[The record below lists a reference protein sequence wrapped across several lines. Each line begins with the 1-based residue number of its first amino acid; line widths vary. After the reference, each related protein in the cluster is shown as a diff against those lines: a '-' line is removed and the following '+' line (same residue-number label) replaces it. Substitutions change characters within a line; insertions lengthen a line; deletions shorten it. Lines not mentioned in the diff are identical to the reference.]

1 MSVTI
6 NDLEF
11 EAIEIQKELYP
22 VFGYTYIFVSE
33 KYMAYIIADDK
44 GNIIYTYQPL
54 EDY

>member
-11 EAIEIQKELYP
+11 EAIEAQKELYP

-33 KYMAYIIADDK
+33 RYMAYIIADK
-44 GNIIYTYQPL
+44 QGNILYTKQVL
-54 EDY
+54 D

>member
-33 KYMAYIIADDK
+33 RYMAYIIADEQ
-44 GNIIYTYQPL
+44 GNILYTKQVL
-54 EDY
+54 D

>member
-11 EAIEIQKELYP
+11 EAMEIQKELYP

-33 KYMAYIIADDK
+33 RYMAYIITDEQ
-44 GNIIYTYQPL
+44 GNILYTKQVL
-54 EDY
+54 D